1 MTDESTEQPHL
12 APTDQDMVIEENAF
26 LDEWSVAEEVGD
38 REDITDVVRISE
50 RGGQVDDIHRTAWVD
65 DVVETASSVILEL
78 LDSEL
83 SEADGRDIDDD
94 TLQDLQHALQAGE
107 LPPESAFDDDDTPDT
122 QEIELL
128 DEGLDDA
135 SDPFGATGIEFV
147 DVDTGEVIDSSG
159 VPYLETGFH
168 LIDESETDAKPTDSQ
183 AIKHLGLKLAALD
196 DSVPLPGPWGRL
208 LAELRG
214 EILAEP
220 DVRMRAAILFIFGQ
234 IVRSLGSDSAMTEPL
249 QDLAPV
255 AGAVTRSGLLD
266 RLATQWADPRDEF
279 FDLLRRLERLDDNDE
294 GSIASVRRAAIAT
307 ERLLDGNLDEPTR
320 ERLRE
325 KVLPPETFPALVA
338 RAADGHASG
347 NRGDAV
353 EAWERLARYAKGE
366 LASASIAVVAWL
378 LQGTHGFFEVAN
390 HLLDEGWNSRA
401 LLLVMQREAVRI
413 GDRLQEAR
421 ALKRLVG
428 LDVHLGKRLPDE
440 GASRRRLKSETA
452 ARLVRLSTL
461 LEGLPQNDIL
471 ATEMSKMDSYSVLR
485 DAISLHARNPY
496 YLRRLIR
503 AAQKRGDIEMAEKA
517 LISLASV
524 VEEPNVSA
532 VVWEQLASL
541 VERNGGSPQTVHD
554 YLERSLESAPDCL
567 PALISMGQHLI
578 GQESFDQMLSLRG
591 GPGPDESA
599 DMNLAWRRAE
609 LLERTGGDPMEI
621 LSLYR
626 DARDDH
632 PASVHLFFCVERAL
646 ARLADWRGL
655 RTLYDSASAPESQ
668 LANHLAGTGLGVEQY
683 RLAVEVFLEDAY
695 GDLSEAML
703 RFIERSPTATQN
715 DVTQEFRVDQN
726 VLWRVVA
733 REIESDPGRAMG
745 RLDVL
750 LRVSKEGDPP
760 WRKRA
765 LVWYGRLLE
774 ASDRPEQ
781 ALGAY
786 REVFERASGTFLRR
800 WAVRGLLRTGD
811 AAWVASAM
819 VRDESRNWARPDAV
833 SNEFRH
839 RLAGELMYIAT
850 NPDEALDIFESL
862 EVEDDVARAEI
873 AERATVQAIRS
884 RRWVRAIPWMMRCY
898 PSENRPALAEIA
910 RHLGA
915 GFDDAAVALEYIDA
929 SGTDTPT
936 DPYVILCEL
945 ELAYRARDWKRAL
958 RLIEQGLGSI
968 AAGSID
974 FRAFLLEQAILVA
987 EWGHQSN
994 ELSLTFLED
1003 LWSLDP
1009 TVGSSPIYA
1018 VSAFLRTFTRMGR
1031 QEDHAEYV
1039 EYVRT
1044 NFTPSVAEALLGESR
1059 IYDEASDGASAAEWY
1074 EARLE
1079 TAPQPLQPYYRWM
1092 SVVLRWMFG
1101 ERDRTAVQ
1109 DLADATAAGDPTHR
1123 VGPFLL
1129 AIAYRHADMYASCER
1144 QLAVL
1149 RTPGYSRPVQDW
1161 VMVRSLF
1168 HLAVTQNQTADAL
1181 RRIREEEAFTQFG
1194 WYTIAEELFGRAVR
1208 DEAVV
1213 EVLRRRSK
1221 LSGGARALD
1230 LEIAEIEGDRDTIQ
1244 QLANEGLPE
1253 AVAQSEMAAA
1263 RGETTPLPQ
1272 WDIDQRY
1279 DAVRRAVDTD
1289 EPESARNMV
1298 IEYFLDIDEELLGT
1312 PWCPL
1317 RLVRGDLSRFAFEL
1331 HQLEKLRD
1339 RFVDFDDPEM
1349 GAEARLLIARQFLR
1363 VGRRRDA
1370 YGLMPE
1376 SMGPQLICVAWSLF
1390 NFALDPFTRD
1400 EKSNAWALD
1409 LWERRRNDCA
1419 DALEAEIEY
1428 EVGRYLEMIGRSK
1441 SATDAFR
1448 RALTHSPQF
1457 LPAQVAA
1464 GRLLIQSK
1472 DWRGL
1477 ATLWEA
1483 EMQFT
1488 EDVEALAGLAFRVGY
1503 LWERRLAHL
1512 PDCDANADEAYR
1524 RVLRVRPNHF
1534 PTLHALLELS
1544 LRQGNWDAAEQ
1555 YLARIV
1561 ESCPDDALRVSY
1573 LCELAAVRE
1582 YHLEDLPGA
1591 LEAYR
1596 AAYDTLPESVDALF
1610 GILRTDHEGS
1620 AAVAALRGRLEYG
1633 VTQRELRDLGHHL
1646 FAATNRHPEVDEI
1659 IEAEMPT
1666 HYAWLVS
1673 RLIRGAE
1680 RGTYDE
1686 AAAEALRTYNPDES
1700 TKRLLDSFQ
1709 RVLRDADP
1717 DGPDDLEETIRGIG
1731 THPLNEGQLVSA
1743 MYYAGRRRDL
1753 EALGMLAAVRARRS
1767 TSDLLR
1773 AAELT
1778 WLSAT
1783 LMLREEWSDALDI
1796 AEQLLQQVPDFMPAV
1811 KMAKFAADV
1820 ARDWESVVRWF
1831 ERDAAMSRVD
1841 DVASA
1846 DRLYASEVQREH
1858 LGDFRAALKQLRHVL
1873 ESEPTHA
1880 GAFEK
1885 LRDILLTKGEHRQLL
1900 RAYEHRV
1907 EHTEDG
1913 DERAELLNQM
1923 GDIALNH
1930 LRDRRKA
1937 IGYFGRSLEI
1947 KPKQLRRLR
1956 LLSELYET
1964 EKRWDRAVVCHRA
1977 AADLIDD
1984 PIFLGRLW
1992 RHVGHLYEKRLKQL
2006 PKARNAYARALKNDP
2021 DSTEVLVAL
2030 ARVCERLEGYD
2041 DALALLNKVKLV
2053 SRDPQ
2058 VLLDARIG
2066 VARLRNKLGSAP
2078 AEIIDAIREVLVH
2091 HPGHKP
2097 SIEAAQQALTSAGV
2111 RDGIDPFFQ
2120 RITHETIRL
2129 YGVRALAPAFSM
2141 ALELG
2146 HRDRAFCLAAI
2157 GDELGH
2163 ANQQMVQF
2171 RREATRQRRWP
2182 SRPIPPDQAGAVLPE
2197 GLVAP
2202 FVELLRRSRDGLFEG
2217 LENLPGASMLK
2228 KGTRLKEP
2236 QNKATQI
2243 AFALPGLL
2251 SLKLRDVHIAD
2262 DVPDGS
2268 QTLFDGGVR
2277 IVLDRRWTREK
2288 DPTDLVVGLGEKL
2301 AAWSMG
2307 IGPWA
2312 MLEIDTQVS
2321 LFIAIV
2327 SNYVRGWAHAER
2339 AHLPQNLN
2347 YPRVQRW
2354 LERKG
2359 QRVAPYAMEISGR
2372 FGSAAIRQQ
2381 FELIAHA
2388 QKRMACLLVDDTG
2401 RALSAAGLL
2410 DQPEPGD
2417 KPDWLFVL
2425 DAPAS
2430 KIRQTIG
2437 VAYS

>member
-1 MTDESTEQPHL
+1 MADDTTEPGHL
-12 APTDQDMVIEENAF
+12 AATDQDMVIEEGAF
-26 LDEWSVAEEVGD
+26 LDEWSVAQEVAD
-38 REDITDVVRISE
+38 RDDVTDVVRVADVQA
-50 RGGQVDDIHRTAWVD
+50 RNVDDIHRTGWVD

-78 LDSEL
+78 LDTEL
-83 SEADGRDIDDD
+83 SEADDRDIDDD
-94 TLQDLQHALQAGE
+94 TLQDLHNAIAAE
-107 LPPESAFDDDDTPDT
+107 SLPPSAPFDEDSEPDT

-128 DEGLDDA
+128 EEELDDK
-135 SDPFGATGIEFV
+135 DPFGATGIQFV
-147 DVDTGEVIDSSG
+147 DVDTGEVLETTD

-168 LIDESETDAKPTDSQ
+168 LIEESEGSGPSQSQ
-183 AIKHLGLKLAALD
+183 AFKNLGLRLAAID
-196 DSVPLPGPWGRL
+196 DELPLPEPWGRL
-208 LAELRG
+208 LAELRD

-220 DVRMRAAILFIFGQ
+220 DVRIRAAILFLFGQ
-234 IVRSLGSDSAMTEPL
+234 IVRSLGSDDAMTEPL

-266 RLATQWADPRDEF
+266 RLATQWDRPGDEF
-279 FDLLRRLERLDDNDE
+279 FSLLRRLERLDDHDE
-294 GSIASVRRAAIAT
+294 GSVAAVRRAAIAT
-307 ERLLDGNLDEPTR
+307 ERLLDGDVDDATR
-320 ERLRE
+320 AELRDL
-325 KVLPPETFPALVA
+325 VTPPETFAALVA
-338 RAADGHASG
+338 RAAEGHAWG
-347 NRGDAV
+347 NRNQAV
-353 EAWERLARYAKGE
+353 EAWERLSRYAKGE
-366 LASASIAVVAWL
+366 LASAAIAIVGWL
-378 LQGTHGFFEVAN
+378 LQGTHGFFEVAT
-390 HLLDEGWNSRA
+390 HLLDEGWNSRC
-401 LLLVMQREAVRI
+401 LLLIMQRESVRV

-461 LEGLPQNDIL
+461 LEGLPRPELDQ
-471 ATEMSKMDSYSVLR
+471 TEMASMDSYSVLC
-485 DAISLHARNPY
+485 DAISLHARNPL
-496 YLRRLIR
+496 YLRRLVRI
-503 AAQKRGDIEMAEKA
+503 AVARGDLDMAEKG

-524 VEEPNVSA
+524 IEEPPVRA
-532 VVWEQLASL
+532 VVWEELASL
-541 VERNGGSPQTVHD
+541 IERSGGSPETVHE
-554 YLERSLESAPDCL
+554 YLERSLDAAPDCL

-578 GQESFDQMLSLRG
+578 GEDSYERMLSLRS
-591 GPGPDESA
+591 GPDGEEPG

-632 PASVHLFFCVERAL
+632 PSSVHLFFCVERAL

-655 RTLYDSASAPESQ
+655 RTLYDSASAPESELADQ
-668 LANHLAGTGLGVEQY
+668 LKNTGLGVEQY

-695 GDLSEAML
+695 GDLSDAML
-703 RFIERSPTATQN
+703 RFVEGSPTASPDDDTR
-715 DVTQEFRVDQN
+715 ELRVDQN

-745 RLDVL
+745 RLEVL
-750 LRVSKEGDPP
+750 LRAGEGDAP

-765 LVWYGRLLE
+765 LVWYGRLVE
-774 ASDRPEQ
+774 DSDRAEQ
-781 ALGAY
+781 AMGAY
-786 REVFERASGTFLRR
+786 REVFERARGTFLRR

-811 AAWVASAM
+811 AAWVARQM
-819 VRDESRNWARPDAV
+819 VDDATGDDWARPEQGSA
-833 SNEFRH
+833 EFRR
-839 RLAGELMYIAT
+839 RLAAELMYLSA
-850 NPDEALDIFESL
+850 NPDDALDIFESL
-862 EVEDDVARAEI
+862 ELDDDVARAEV

-915 GFDDAAVALEYIDA
+915 SFDDASEALRYVDA
-929 SGTDTPT
+929 SGTETPA

-958 RLIEQGLGSI
+958 RLIEQGLGTI

-974 FRAFLLEQAILVA
+974 FRAFLLEQAVLIA
-987 EWGHQSN
+987 EWGKRSN

-1009 TVGSSPIYA
+1009 TVGSSPIYS
-1018 VSAFLRTFTRMGR
+1018 VSAFLRTFTRMNR
-1031 QEDHAEYV
+1031 REDFEEYA

-1044 NFTPSVAEALLGESR
+1044 NFTPSVAESLLGESR
-1059 IYDEASDGASAAEWY
+1059 VYDEATDGASAAQWY
-1074 EARLE
+1074 AARVDN
-1079 TAPQPLQPYYRWM
+1079 APQPLQPYYEWM
-1092 SVVLRWMFG
+1092 AVVLRWMFG
-1101 ERDRTAVQ
+1101 ERDRTSVQ

-1161 VMVRSLF
+1161 VLVRSLF

-1181 RRIREEEAFTQFG
+1181 DRIREDEAFAQFG
-1194 WYTIAEELFGRAVR
+1194 WYAIAEELFARAVR

-1213 EVLRRRSK
+1213 DVLQERAK
-1221 LSGGARALD
+1221 ISGGARSLE
-1230 LEIAEIEGDRDTIQ
+1230 LEIAEISGDRRTIH
-1244 QLANEGLPE
+1244 QLADDGFPE

-1263 RGETTPLPQ
+1263 RGEATPLPQ

-1279 DAVRRAVDTD
+1279 QQVRRSIEED
-1289 EPESARNMV
+1289 EPDVARSTVMD
-1298 IEYFLDIDEELLGT
+1298 YFLDIDEELLGT

-1317 RLVRGDLSRFAFEL
+1317 RLVRGDLTRFSFEL
-1331 HQLEKLRD
+1331 SQLDRLRN
-1339 RFVDFDDPEM
+1339 RFVEFEDPEM
-1349 GAEARLLIARQFLR
+1349 GAEARLLVARQFLR
-1363 VGRRRDA
+1363 VGRRHDA
-1370 YGLMPE
+1370 YGLMPD
-1376 SMGPQLICVAWSLF
+1376 SMGPQLVCVAWSLF

-1409 LWERRRNDCA
+1409 FWERRREGCV
-1419 DALEAEIEY
+1419 DALEAEVEY
-1428 EVGRYLEMIGRSK
+1428 EIGRYLEMIGRPQ
-1441 SATDAFR
+1441 SAIDAFR
-1448 RALTHSPQF
+1448 RALSHAPRF

-1464 GRLLIQSK
+1464 GRLLIRSE

-1477 ATLWEA
+1477 ASLWEA

-1488 EDVEALAGLAFRVGY
+1488 EDVEALAGVAFRLGY
-1503 LWERRLAHL
+1503 LWERRLGHL
-1512 PDCDANADEAYR
+1512 PDSEEHADEAYR

-1544 LRQGNWDAAEQ
+1544 FRRKKWGAVEQ

-1561 ESCPDDALRVSY
+1561 EACPDDQLRVSY
-1573 LCELAAVRE
+1573 LCDLASVRE
-1582 YHLEDLPGA
+1582 YHLEDLGGA
-1591 LEAYR
+1591 LDAYR
-1596 AAYDTLPESVDALF
+1596 AAFDTNPDSVDALF
-1610 GILRTDHEGS
+1610 GILRTDHEGA
-1620 AAVAALRGRLEYG
+1620 AAVASIRERLKFG

-1646 FAATNRHPEVDEI
+1646 FAATQRHSQADEI
-1659 IEAEMPT
+1659 IQNQIPT
-1666 HYAWLVS
+1666 HYGWLVS
-1673 RLIRGAE
+1673 RIIRGAE
-1680 RGTYDE
+1680 YGEHDT
-1686 AAAEALRTYNPDES
+1686 AAAEALRSYNPDES
-1700 TKRLLDSFQ
+1700 TKLLLASFE
-1709 RVLRDADP
+1709 RVLTERDP
-1717 DGPDDLEETIRGIG
+1717 DGPRDLDEAIRAIG
-1731 THPLNEGQLVSA
+1731 TNPNNEGKLVAA
-1743 MYYAGRRRDL
+1743 MHYAGRRRDL

-1767 TSDLLR
+1767 NSDILR
-1773 AAELT
+1773 CAELT
-1778 WLSAT
+1778 WMAAT
-1783 LMLREEWSDALDI
+1783 LMLRDEWADALDI
-1796 AEQLLQQVPDFMPAV
+1796 AEQLLQQVPDFMPAI
-1811 KMAKFAADV
+1811 KIAKFAADV

-1831 ERDAAMSRVD
+1831 QRDAAISRSD
-1841 DVASA
+1841 EVASA

-1858 LGDFRAALKQLRHVL
+1858 LGDFDAALEQLGHVL
-1873 ESEPTHA
+1873 EREPTHD

-1885 LRDILLTKGEHRQLL
+1885 VRDILLTKGEHRKLL
-1900 RAYEHRV
+1900 AAYESRV
-1907 EHTEDG
+1907 EHTD
-1913 DERAELLNQM
+1913 DDDRRAELLNEM

-1930 LRDRRKA
+1930 LRDRRAA

-1947 KPKQLRRLR
+1947 KPRQLRRLR
-1956 LLSELYET
+1956 VLSELYEN

-1977 AADLIDD
+1977 AAELIDD
-1984 PIFLGRLW
+1984 PIFLARLW
-1992 RHVGHLYEKRLKQL
+1992 RHVGHLYEKRLENLK
-2006 PKARNAYARALKNDP
+2006 KARNAYARALKHDG

-2030 ARVCERLEGYD
+2030 ARVCERLDGYQ
-2041 DALALLNKVKLV
+2041 DALTLLDKVKLI
-2053 SRDPQ
+2053 SRDSR

-2066 VARLRNKLGSAP
+2066 IARLRNKLGAP
-2078 AEIIDAIREVLVH
+2078 APKIVEAIRDVLVH

-2097 SIEAAQQALTSAGV
+2097 SVEAAQNALVSAGAGEEV
-2111 RDGIDPFFQ
+2111 SAFFQ
-2120 RITHETIRL
+2120 RITHDTIQL
-2129 YGVRALAPAFSM
+2129 HGVRALAPVFSM
-2141 ALELG
+2141 ALQLG

-2163 ANQQMVQF
+2163 ASQQMKEF
-2171 RREATRQRRWP
+2171 RRKAMQQRRWP
-2182 SRPIPPDQAGAVLPE
+2182 SRPIPSEEAGAVLPG

-2202 FVELLRRSRDGLFEG
+2202 FVELLRLSRGGLFEG
-2217 LENLPGASMLK
+2217 LDGLPGAGFIK

-2236 QNKATQI
+2236 KNKATQL
-2243 AFALPGLL
+2243 AFNLPQLM
-2251 SLKLRDVHIAD
+2251 SLKLRDVHLAD
-2262 DVPDGS
+2262 EVPGGS
-2268 QTLFDGGVR
+2268 VALFDGGVR
-2277 IVLDRRWTREK
+2277 LVLDRRWTK
-2288 DPTDLVVGLGEKL
+2288 VTDPTEPLVQLGERL

-2312 MLEIDTQVS
+2312 ALDIDTQVS

-2339 AHLPQNLN
+2339 SHLPQNLN

-2381 FELIAHA
+2381 FELLA
-2388 QKRMACLLVDDTG
+2388 QARKRMACLLVDDAG
-2401 RALSAAGLL
+2401 RALAAAGLL
-2410 DQPEPGD
+2410 QEPEPGD

-2425 DAPAS
+2425 DAPAAT
-2430 KIRQTIG
+2430 IRKKIG
-2437 VAYS
+2437 VAFP